1 MKKLSLFCL
10 TLVMAF
16 AVVLTSCPGARD
28 GAPLIGIAMPETHVE
43 RWIGDGNQLR
53 DEAIARGFRA
63 EVMWADANQAV
74 QNTHIQSFIVQGA
87 ELLIIG
93 SINEGVGS
101 AVAEAA
107 QAGIPV
113 IAYDRIISGSG
124 DYDYFITFNNYE
136 VGRMQGQ
143 SIVDAL
149 NLYAVTPANPRRI
162 TLFAGSPTDGNAFFF
177 FDGAMSV
184 LLPHIDRGA
193 LQVVGPF
200 PRSAADMGNFMEI
213 ATPGWMPIHA
223 RTRMDNLLT
232 GAAANVILDA
242 VLAPNDTLARTIIES
257 LRADARYQYALPIVT
272 GQDAE
277 FDSMISIRDGNQ
289 HMTVFKDTNQL
300 AAAAVLLAYQILNGL
315 PRNIPGTVLAED
327 IGLGEIGDTGVR
339 RVNTFLLEPILVTRD
354 NINVPVDAGFFTVAE
369 AAILMQ

>member
-300 AAAAVLLAYQILNGL
+300 AAAAVLLAYQILNNL

-354 NINVPVDAGFFTVAE
+354 NINVPVDAGFFTAAE

>member
-354 NINVPVDAGFFTVAE
+354 NINVPVDAGFFTAAE